1 MSIDDRWW
9 LKGPPEPNDEEE
21 QDSMTLSKE
30 QKENEILEQIE
41 EQEEVTSE

>member
-9 LKGPPEPNDEEE
+9 FKHPEPNDEEE

-41 EQEEVTSE
+41 EQEDEK